1 MAHYYF
7 CAQHRV
13 WHDNSIE
20 TNEAEMNLSLSDRAY
35 KVISEFL
42 DALNSMD
49 KRALESK
56 FGVTEPIRAE
66 ICETLEDYF
75 GTKPSIS
82 LAPIEVAFSGKSESR
97 LYIDLFEMDD
107 GQSWGAEC
115 VLWVDGKAEEP
126 ILHVELGGPSDGLS
140 LKYKYIG
147 S

>member
-1 MAHYYF
+1 
-7 CAQHRV
+7 
-13 WHDNSIE
+13 
-20 TNEAEMNLSLSDRAY
+20 MNLSLSDRAY